1 MIRGK
6 ECLSRRQKGW
16 VGERGGKRG
25 GLCRAGNGN
34 KEMILIQRSAFQ
46 VAKEEIANVA
56 LVKEM
61 VSKG

>member
-1 MIRGK
+1 
-6 ECLSRRQKGW
+6 
-16 VGERGGKRG
+16 
-25 GLCRAGNGN
+25 LCRAGNGN

-61 VSKG
+61 ISKG